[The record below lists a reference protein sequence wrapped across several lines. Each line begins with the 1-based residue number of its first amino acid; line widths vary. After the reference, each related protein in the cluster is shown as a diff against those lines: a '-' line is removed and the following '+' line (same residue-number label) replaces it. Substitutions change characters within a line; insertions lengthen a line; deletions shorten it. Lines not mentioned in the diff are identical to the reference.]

1 MVSIIEAYAIVN
13 KSVLNVANDLV
24 ALNTLEIDDK
34 PYQIRLRESS
44 VSIADRRKRIDN
56 VVVKGHNLSQY
67 VNKFY
72 DITLNSSEVIW
83 LDILINA
90 PKKQINLTEFGDLT

>member
-1 MVSIIEAYAIVN
+1 MVI
-13 KSVLNVANDLV
+13 
-24 ALNTLEIDDK
+24 
-34 PYQIRLRESS
+34 
-44 VSIADRRKRIDN
+44 
-56 VVVKGHNLSQY
+56 KGHNLSQY

-72 DITLNSSEVIW
+72 NITLNSSEVIW